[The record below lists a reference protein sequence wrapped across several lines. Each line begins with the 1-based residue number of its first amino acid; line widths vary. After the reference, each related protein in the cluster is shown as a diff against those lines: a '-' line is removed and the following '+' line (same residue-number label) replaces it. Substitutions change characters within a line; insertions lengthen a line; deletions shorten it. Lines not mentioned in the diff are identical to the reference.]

1 MVAPAERAGQAT
13 LWPHLLL
20 TLLKL
25 EVHLSVQIH
34 KIFFGPAEIPLIQ
47 KEIAMKYFVWIYVN
61 EAFQRM
67 LTIQCDCRCAVSS
80 ASHNID
86 TA

>member
-20 TLLKL
+20 TLVKL

-34 KIFFGPAEIPLIQ
+34 KIFFGPAEIPLIH
-47 KEIAMKYFVWIYVN
+47 KEIAMKYAIFCVDLC
-61 EAFQRM
+61 E
-67 LTIQCDCRCAVSS
+67 
-80 ASHNID
+80 
-86 TA
+86 